1 MPPLSLADLTPCPVI
16 LIPRRADSHLDRAV
30 RSGEMVRVRRG
41 IYAVAETWHSLA
53 PWERYRAR
61 VYAVA
66 IDYPD
71 AIFIRESAAV
81 LRGMPVFG
89 EPEFVHVVLPGST
102 TSRAA
107 GDLRMH
113 GAQRLP
119 EHDRIG
125 GLLVATVAEIAADAA
140 SLQHPAVG
148 LAVVGAAL
156 RGDAELSPDGIRSL
170 LDARPSS
177 RGWRRAQWVLERASD
192 VPESAL
198 ENVSLATIEWL
209 GFPEPELQVWV
220 RGEHP
225 GDDDRMDF
233 GWRQWRIG
241 AEADGEIKYSG
252 EFGDART
259 ALRERGIRDARL
271 MRRGVSTVRHWG
283 WREVSAWDLL
293 RTILLSA
300 GLPQLRPLDM
310 APLRTLARALRG
322 RG

>member
-1 MPPLSLADLTPCPVI
+1 
-16 LIPRRADSHLDRAV
+16 
-30 RSGEMVRVRRG
+30 
-41 IYAVAETWHSLA
+41 
-53 PWERYRAR
+53 
-61 VYAVA
+61 
-66 IDYPD
+66 
-71 AIFIRESAAV
+71 
-81 LRGMPVFG
+81 
-89 EPEFVHVVLPGST
+89 
-102 TSRAA
+102 
-107 GDLRMH
+107 MH

-119 EHDRIG
+119 EHGRIG

-156 RGDAELSPDGIRSL
+156 REDAELWPDGIRSL

-220 RGEHP
+220 RGEYP

-283 WREVSAWDLL
+283 WREVSAWELL

-300 GLPQLRPLDM
+300 GLPQLRPLEM